1 MKKGVLSF
9 CAWMHARPLA
19 REMEI
24 TLGRFHCQQD
34 RPEPLKFAWPIIVLP
49 ELFTTTRHLAVLI
62 GYLATI
68 GWEVYAPDVRGVATQ
83 NDPGALGR
91 LGFSA
96 ALALVEEVIAAVER
110 DAIIVG
116 HGAGGLL
123 ALKLAERPHVRAAVA
138 LTPLVPGFRTPLFM
152 RSRNLV
158 ALWRRRSLNP
168 PRGRTLFELIAD
180 VEPFQRESMIKALVP
195 DSAELALNI
204 ARGDVELASHPQV
217 APRLIVAGDSDMFA
231 PVERVAT
238 LTSAIGAQMVT
249 LRGHGHWIIGGRALE
264 RAVAELQRF
273 LVRALGQELLL
284 LYSDEM
290 KE

>member
-1 MKKGVLSF
+1 MD
-9 CAWMHARPLA
+9 
-19 REMEI
+19 I
-24 TLGRFHCQQD
+24 TIGRFHAQHE
-34 RPEPLKFAWPIIVLP
+34 RPEPLKFAWPIVVLP
-49 ELFTTTRHLAVLI
+49 ELFTTARHLAVLI

-68 GWEVYAPDVRGVATQ
+68 GWEVYAPDIRAVAAQ
-83 NDPGALGR
+83 DGLLGR

-96 ALALVEEVIAAVER
+96 ALALVEEVIAVVGR

-138 LTPLVPGFRTPLFM
+138 LAPLVPGFRTPLFM
-152 RSRNLV
+152 RSRNLIT
-158 ALWRRRSLNP
+158 LWRRRPINP

-180 VEPFQRESMIKALVP
+180 AEPFQRENMIKALVP
-195 DSAELALNI
+195 DSAELALNV
-204 ARGDVELASHPQV
+204 ARGEVALAAHQV
-217 APRLIVAGDSDMFA
+217 APRLIVAGDSDTFA
-231 PVERVAT
+231 PVERVAA
-238 LTSAIGAQMVT
+238 LASAIGAQMVT
-249 LRGHGHWIIGGRALE
+249 LRGRGHWIIGGRALE

-284 LYSDEM
+284 LYPDEM

>member
-1 MKKGVLSF
+1 MD
-9 CAWMHARPLA
+9 
-19 REMEI
+19 I
-24 TLGRFHCQQD
+24 TLGRFHIQRE

-68 GWEVYAPDVRGVATQ
+68 GWEVYAPDVRAVAAQ
-83 NDPGALGR
+83 DGLRALGR

-96 ALALVEEVIAAVER
+96 TLALVEEVLAAVGR
-110 DAIIVG
+110 DAIVVG

-138 LTPLVPGFRTPLFM
+138 LAPLVPGFRTPLFM
-152 RSRNLV
+152 RARNLV
-158 ALWRRRSLNP
+158 ALCRRRPINP

-180 VEPFQRESMIKALVP
+180 AEPFQRENMIKALVP
-195 DSAELALNI
+195 DSAQLALDVARGEIELA
-204 ARGDVELASHPQV
+204 AHPQV
-217 APRLIVAGDSDMFA
+217 APRLIVAGDSDTFA

-238 LTSAIGAQMVT
+238 FASAIGAQMVT
-249 LRGHGHWIIGGRALE
+249 LPGRGHWIIGGRALE

-284 LYSDEM
+284 LYPDEM